1 MHGGSW
7 GNAACVLCMPAGHLH
22 ASRLCVVLLLCI
34 AGYARILV
42 TASVATWVSI
52 QGGLPYGASKVGHN

>member
-1 MHGGSW
+1 MAFDCSAFPVIARYVDTLTPAT
-7 GNAACVLCMPAGHLH
+7 AAA
-22 ASRLCVVLLLCI
+22 AAA

-52 QGGLPYGASKVGHN
+52 QGGLPYGASKVGCN